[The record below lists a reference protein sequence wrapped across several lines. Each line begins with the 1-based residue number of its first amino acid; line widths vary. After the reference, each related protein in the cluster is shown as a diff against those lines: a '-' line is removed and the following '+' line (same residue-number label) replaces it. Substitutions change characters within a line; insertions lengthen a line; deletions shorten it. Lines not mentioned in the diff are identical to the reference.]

1 LIYAV
6 ITFITRY
13 DLLFLLKQSQKIITV
28 LKKISFICNDKE
40 IITEIHPAT
49 TLLDFLRKNLSLT
62 GTKEGCREGDCGAC
76 TILVGEL
83 SGDEVVYKT
92 MNSCLLPIGSVIGKH
107 VVSIEG
113 LNMERLSPVQ
123 MAMVEEGGT
132 QCGFCTPGF
141 IISLSA
147 YFLTHKTYNPEEAV
161 ESLDGNI
168 CRCTGHTA
176 IKRAA
181 ARSVDFFNE
190 HKGESLVSAGLLPPY
205 FSDIPARLKTL
216 AGQIQSNGGQDILPR
231 YQVGGGTDL
240 FVQKWEDLYRSDV
253 GFINNNGNDQKITIS
268 GRECIINA
276 SATVTDIM
284 NSEILL
290 KYFPGI
296 KSYFSL
302 FGSLPIRNR
311 ATLGGNIVNASPIA
325 DMTNFFL
332 ALNSKIQLVGANAL
346 ASKKKNG
353 SRSREVYLKDFYL
366 GYKTLDKKPD
376 EIIKSLSFKLPSP
389 DSMFSYEKVSR
400 RTYLDI
406 ASVNTSLFVE
416 TKNNIINEI
425 HISAGG
431 VAPVPLYLIKTRE
444 FLLNKKIEPGIIA
457 EAARIAVSESS
468 PITDARGSVRYK
480 KLLLRQLIFAHFL
493 KLFPRM
499 VNYEE
504 LI

>member
-1 LIYAV
+1 
-6 ITFITRY
+6 
-13 DLLFLLKQSQKIITV
+13 V

-40 IITEIHPAT
+40 INTEIHPAI
-49 TLLDFLRKNLSLT
+49 TLLDYLRKNLSLT

-76 TILVGEL
+76 TVLVGEL
-83 SGDEVVYKT
+83 SGNEVIYKT
-92 MNSCLLPIGSVIGKH
+92 VNSCLLPIGSIIGKH

-113 LNMERLSPVQ
+113 LNVDGLSPIQ
-123 MAMVEEGGT
+123 SAMVEEGGT

-147 YFLTHKTYNPEEAV
+147 YFLTHKKYDPNEAI

-181 ARSVDFFNE
+181 VRSVEFFNNL
-190 HKGESLVSAGLLPPY
+190 KGESLVSAGMLPLY
-205 FSDIPARLKTL
+205 FSGIPERLKAL
-216 AGQIQSNGGQDILPR
+216 ANKIHSNGGQDNIPK

-240 FVQKWEDLYRSDV
+240 FGQKWEDIYKSDIA
-253 GFINNNGNDQKITIS
+253 FINNNEQVNKISVSGN
-268 GRECIINA
+268 ECIISA

-284 NSEILL
+284 NSEIMI
-290 KYFPGI
+290 KYFPDI
-296 KSYFSL
+296 QKYFSL

-311 ATLGGNIVNASPIA
+311 ATVGGNIVNASPIA

-332 ALNSKIQLVGANAL
+332 ALNSKILLTNVNNIS
-346 ASKKKNG
+346 SKKNNG
-353 SRSREVYLKDFYL
+353 AGGREVYLKDFYL
-366 GYKTLDKKPD
+366 GYKTLDKKPE
-376 EIIKSLSFKLPSP
+376 EIIKSLSFKVPSAN
-389 DSMFSYEKVSR
+389 SLFSYEKVSR

-406 ASVNTSLFVE
+406 ASVNTSMFIE
-416 TKNNIINEI
+416 SENDIITDI

-431 VAPVPLYLIKTRE
+431 VAPIPLYLIKTRK
-444 FLLNKKIEPGIIA
+444 FLLNKKIEPELIS
-457 EAARIAVSESS
+457 EAARIAVSETS
-468 PITDARGSVRYK
+468 PITDARGSVQYK

-493 KLFPRM
+493 KLFPLM

-504 LI
+504 LV